1 MLATLIMTNFLSLK
15 FNASDPFNALD
26 LAPSFLFYKQPTVHE
41 DHTESSF
48 IFIQKLSPLA
58 SFAKTLVPVVRV
70 HMLGI

>member
-1 MLATLIMTNFLSLK
+1 MLATLIMTTFLSLK
-15 FNASDPFNALD
+15 FYASDPFNALD
-26 LAPSFLFYKQPTVHE
+26 LVPSFLFYKQPTVHE

-48 IFIQKLSPLA
+48 IFIQKRSPLA